1 MLSHSTND
9 VVAVVNKF
17 KAIAP
22 PAVLVSPSVTT
33 GWDFPGL
40 DYIIVGK
47 IPYPDTKDL
56 VLQARHEDDNDWSS
70 YLAMDTLVQECG
82 RGTRSATDKCEVL
95 VIDDNFQWYF
105 YKYKNFAPAWFRERV
120 RGSLTCVPE
129 PLV

>member
-1 MLSHSTND
+1 
-9 VVAVVNKF
+9 
-17 KAIAP
+17 
-22 PAVLVSPSVTT
+22 LVSPTVTT

-56 VLQARHEDDNDWSS
+56 VLQSRHVEDKDWSA

-82 RGTRSATDKCEVL
+82 RGTRSSTDKCEIL
-95 VIDDNFQWYF
+95 ILDDSWLWWWPAYR
-105 YKYKNFAPAWFRERV
+105 KFAPKWFQERV
-120 RGSLTCVPE
+120 KGSLTCVPE